1 MESDLSAV
9 ITGEQKETGTSW
21 QRSKSLDELSD
32 DREPEVFSEPDGQ
45 VVDKVAYVNF
55 AIRHSI

>member
-1 MESDLSAV
+1 MESDLPSV
-9 ITGEQKETGTSW
+9 IIEEHKETSTSW

-45 VVDKVAYVNF
+45 VVDKVAYLYLS
-55 AIRHSI
+55 IRHSI

>member
-1 MESDLSAV
+1 MESDLPSV
-9 ITGEQKETGTSW
+9 ITEEHKETSTSW

-45 VVDKVAYVNF
+45 VVDKVVCLKLS
-55 AIRHSI
+55 IRHSI